1 MVDDNA
7 VNLLLLIGTKEDR
20 VLASSIA
27 VLLCVQFGAGSESED
42 VFRSMKP
49 HLITVIQDQTAGSV
63 ARASVRKTIICFDKN
78 VMVNWCIY
86 QAYLVNTPE
95 RCHSVSDTGS

>member
-1 MVDDNA
+1 M
-7 VNLLLLIGTKEDR
+7 
-20 VLASSIA
+20 LASSIA

-63 ARASVRKTIICFDKN
+63 ARASVRKTVVCFNKN
-78 VMVNWCIY
+78 VMVNFKAGENSY
-86 QAYLVNTPE
+86 MRKMSVTQAAGKKQFET
-95 RCHSVSDTGS
+95 HSNMR

>member
-1 MVDDNA
+1 MVDGNV
-7 VNLLLLIGTKEDR
+7 VNVLLLIILIGTKEDR

-63 ARASVRKTIICFDKN
+63 ARASVRKTIMCFDKN
-78 VMVNWCIY
+78 VMVNFKPGQY
-86 QAYLVNTPE
+86 T
-95 RCHSVSDTGS
+95 

>member
-1 MVDDNA
+1 M
-7 VNLLLLIGTKEDR
+7 
-20 VLASSIA
+20 LASSIT

-63 ARASVRKTIICFDKN
+63 ARASVRNTIIFN
-78 VMVNWCIY
+78 N
-86 QAYLVNTPE
+86 
-95 RCHSVSDTGS
+95 